1 MIDIQNTKCVTLLDN
16 AGVATNNS
24 TYVYVDCSGYRTCT
38 FIIGGDVADA
48 TNASA
53 TLTSCTFQGGNTT
66 SLGTTIVTG
75 TTSTSPGSSQ
85 FTLPINN
92 LTAVYST
99 IVAHI
104 RNDTG
109 YKYIGAL
116 VVPSETDHNNYCVT
130 AVLSE
135 PTEGPPT
142 YTYTAGQ
149 SGKSFI
155 V

>member
-1 MIDIQNTKCVTLLDN
+1 MIPIQNTKCVTLLDS
-16 AGVATNNS
+16 AAVATDNS
-24 TYVYVDCSGYRTCT
+24 TYVYVDCTGYRSCT
-38 FIIGGDVADA
+38 FIIGGDVAA
-48 TNASA
+48 NTSSSA
-53 TLTSCTFQGGNTT
+53 TLTSCTFAGGNTT
-66 SLGTTIVTG
+66 SLGTTIATG
-75 TTSTSPGSSQ
+75 TTGTSPGSSQ

-109 YKYIGAL
+109 YKYLGVLA
-116 VVPSETDHNNYCVT
+116 VPSSTSFNNYCVT

-135 PTEGPPT
+135 PREGPPT

-149 SGKSFI
+149 SGKAFI
-155 V
+155 A